1 MVKIKWLGHAACEIE
16 MNRKIVLIDPWL
28 DGNPKAAVKSSDVEK
43 ADVICVTHDHMD
55 HLGDA
60 FQICKRTGA
69 TFVGTYEL
77 GVYAQENG
85 VKDIVGMNVGGT
97 AMVKGLG
104 ISMVQAVHTSG
115 KGVAVG
121 FVVKGE
127 GKTVYHAGDT
137 AVFGDMKLI
146 GEIYRPDIA
155 LLPIGGYY
163 TMGAEEAAEAV
174 RLIQPKIVIPIHYGT
189 FPVLA
194 SSAEEFVGKVKQKF
208 SNVKVVVL
216 NPGETYQ
223 L

>member
-1 MVKIKWLGHAACEIE
+1 MAKIKWLGHAACEIE
-16 MNRKIVLIDPWL
+16 MDEKIVLIDPWL
-28 DGNPKAAVKSSDVEK
+28 DENPKAAVKVSDIKK
-43 ADVICVTHDHMD
+43 ADIVCVTHDHMD

-77 GVYAQENG
+77 GAHARDNG
-85 VKDIVGMNVGGT
+85 VKEVVGINVGGT
-97 AMVKGLG
+97 TDVKGIK
-104 ISMVQAVHTSG
+104 ISMVQAIHTSG

-121 FVVKGE
+121 FVVRGE
-127 GKTVYHAGDT
+127 ETAVYHAGDT

-146 GEIYRPDIA
+146 GEIYHPDIV

-194 SSAEEFVGKVKQKF
+194 STPEEFIKKVKEKAPR
-208 SNVKVVVL
+208 VKVVAL

-223 L
+223 T